1 MTNLKTGMC
10 ISALIFISSFS
21 FQTKAQELDATVTI
35 NTQQIEAS
43 YRDRFETLKTDL
55 QEFINGQQW
64 TPAQFSVQERIGC
77 TFSFTITEM
86 TSADNYKASLTVQ
99 ARRPVYYSSYQ
110 TTTFN
115 WKDDNLS
122 FGYTEGQTFTYNE
135 FNLDNE
141 LIATVAYYIY
151 LILGLDFD
159 SFSPKGGEAFLRKC
173 ESIVSQMQSSESKAW
188 KAFDDKK
195 NRHAVITALLD
206 DNQSDFRQLWY
217 NYHRLGLDAM
227 YQSMDK
233 GRAQITAALPLL
245 GNVRK
250 ANSQT
255 PLLSVFIAAKQ
266 DELINIYS
274 EAPMTEKQNI
284 FKTLQDLFPTYT
296 NALSKI
302 KEEYK
307 E

>member
-1 MTNLKTGMC
+1 MKNRVTRMC
-10 ISALIFISSFS
+10 ISALIFMSSFS
-21 FQTKAQELDATVTI
+21 FLSEAQELDAKVSI
-35 NTQQIEAS
+35 NTQQIDAS
-43 YRDRFETLKTDL
+43 YRSRFETLQTDL

-64 TPAQFSVQERIGC
+64 TAAQFSNQERIHC
-77 TFSFTITEM
+77 TFAFTITEM
-86 TSADNYKASLTVQ
+86 PSTDSYKASLTIQ

-122 FGYTEGQTFTYNE
+122 FNYTEGQTFTYNE

-141 LIATVAYYIY
+141 LIATVAYYVY
-151 LILGLDFD
+151 LVLGADFD
-159 SFSPKGGEAFLRKC
+159 SFSYKGGEPFLRKC

-206 DNQSDFRQLWY
+206 DNQSDFRVLWY

-233 GRAQITAALPLL
+233 GRAQVTQALPLL
-245 GNVRK
+245 ANVRK

-255 PLLSVFIAAKQ
+255 PLLSMFISAKQ

-284 FKTLQDLFPTYT
+284 FKTLQDLFPTYS